1 VREICEKCEHKHA
14 FFDRLEMDFA
24 LMAGILRAFL
34 IEEEP
39 IRNGVG
45 GEL

>member
-1 VREICEKCEHKHA
+1 VSETCEKRALKHA

-34 IEEEP
+34 IAEEP